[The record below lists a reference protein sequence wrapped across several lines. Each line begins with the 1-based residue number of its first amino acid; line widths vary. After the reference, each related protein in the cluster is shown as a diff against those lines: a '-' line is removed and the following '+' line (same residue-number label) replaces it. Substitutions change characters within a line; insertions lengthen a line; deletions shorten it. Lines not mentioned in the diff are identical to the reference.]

1 MSKPARATISDVAKA
16 AKTGKTSISRYLNG
30 EKHLLSDA
38 LLARIEQAIADLD
51 YRPSLMARGLK
62 RGRTRLIGLIIA
74 DITNPY
80 SVNVL
85 SGIEAACREKGFTP
99 LVCNT
104 NNEVDQELHYL
115 DLLRSYQVEGIV
127 VNAVGM
133 REEGLNRLQQSS
145 LPMVL
150 IDRKIPEF
158 ACDVVGLDN
167 TQAATTAT
175 EHLIEQGF
183 EAILF
188 LSEPLGMVNTRRER
202 LSAFRATLEETVHA
216 DVLLHVVDAASSVKH
231 EQMEQVDR
239 VLHEIDASGIP
250 QILVMNK
257 IDAAEEL
264 RAQGPRI
271 ERDEAGA
278 VRRVFV
284 SAIEG
289 AGLGLQHLG
298 PFFQRLIAVA
308 LEVGRI
314 KAQQHLQQAVHKAG
328 EQAPLDPVAE
338 GYQNERHH
346 AEQRDGAAVGQLID
360 FDVGQDGAQR
370 NHQGAFY
377 HNARFG
383 VRG

>member
-1 MSKPARATISDVAKA
+1 MAKSARPTISDVAKA

-38 LLARIEQAIADLD
+38 LLARIEHAIAELD
-51 YRPSLMARGLK
+51 YRPSLMARSLK

-104 NNEVDQELHYL
+104 NNEVDQEQHYL

-133 REEGLNRLQQSS
+133 REEALNRLQQSS

-150 IDRKIPEF
+150 IDRKIPDF

-175 EHLIEQGF
+175 EHLIDQGF

-188 LSEPLGMVNTRRER
+188 LSEPLGTVNTRRER
-202 LSAFRATLEETVHA
+202 LAAFNATLARYPGVVSENAEVPLAENARLDNTLREFHTRYRGMRKAIISANGALTLQVA
-216 DVLLHVVDAASSVKH
+216 RSLKRIGLNWGSDIGLLGFDELEWAELAGVGITTLKQPTWQIGFAAVEQVVRRIEGGSTAIH
-231 EQMEQVDR
+231 EQVF
-239 VLHEIDASGIP
+239 SG
-250 QILVMNK
+250 
-257 IDAAEEL
+257 EL
-264 RAQGPRI
+264 I
-271 ERDEAGA
+271 
-278 VRRVFV
+278 
-284 SAIEG
+284 I
-289 AGLGLQHLG
+289 
-298 PFFQRLIAVA
+298 
-308 LEVGRI
+308 
-314 KAQQHLQQAVHKAG
+314 
-328 EQAPLDPVAE
+328 
-338 GYQNERHH
+338 
-346 AEQRDGAAVGQLID
+346 
-360 FDVGQDGAQR
+360 
-370 NHQGAFY
+370 
-377 HNARFG
+377 
-383 VRG
+383 RGSTSR